1 MLGIFLSAMM
11 LFPQTEAFSIQPM
24 EANENKCTYQYI
36 LPTPEK
42 NSPKAFSKIITVY
55 ESPAKQ
61 AVHELKQRINK
72 EGQFLNWASLPETQ
86 LKSNNEK
93 THLDRVYAQANEL
106 VKRAETPNRPLV
118 VLGIGGSKHP
128 SEFLLNMAGY
138 KRSRQVFFYSD
149 IDPVSFSNFLLET
162 GNKIENLNFLV
173 VSKSGTTFET
183 LDAFKKFEQALFAF
197 YKSQNL
203 SNEEAL
209 KKAQAH
215 FAICT
220 DVKATSKNLRGKIGF
235 TNGKDNPYIKELY
248 IHDDVGGRF
257 SMFDD
262 ATLFVAA
269 YAGIERNFMHRVLQ
283 GAINA
288 NDLNLN
294 AKNIHKN
301 PAILAAIFQ
310 IYAKEKG
317 YHLTYQQY
325 FGKLFEGAGE
335 NWAKQLYLESLKD
348 LNFEVSKAPDSM
360 HYAAEG
366 LFSADNR
373 KNYNA
378 VLTIMDPTI
387 SENYKKYTAA
397 IAQTYAETSPVKIEI
412 LPIQD
417 SAIQPEAIGE
427 YIQTKYYETLY
438 TGILRRLVHNKKMF
452 LKQLPEVLQ
461 PAVETYKNKF
471 KQGSPFEL
479 NPGK

>member
-1 MLGIFLSAMM
+1 MFGIILSTML
-11 LFPQTEAFSIQPM
+11 LFPHTEVFSIQPGDSQI
-24 EANENKCTYQYI
+24 NKCAYQYV
-36 LPTPEK
+36 LPTKEQK
-42 NSPKAFSKIITVY
+42 EQDNFSRIITIY
-55 ESPAKQ
+55 EDTAKQ
-61 AVHELKQRINK
+61 AVSELNQRVNK
-72 EGQFLNWASLPETQ
+72 NGQFLNWASLPELQ
-86 LKSNNEK
+86 LKNINGK
-93 THLDRVYAQANEL
+93 THLDNIYAQAKEL
-106 VKRAETPNRPLV
+106 ALRGKKQNRPLV

-138 KRSRQVFFYSD
+138 KRKQKIFFYSD
-149 IDPVSFSNFLLET
+149 IDPISFSNFLLET
-162 GNKIENLNFLV
+162 GNSIENLNFLV

-203 SNEEAL
+203 SDGKAL
-209 KKAQAH
+209 QKAQSH

-235 TNGKDNPYIKELY
+235 TNGENNPYIKELY

-269 YAGIERNFMHRVLQ
+269 YAGIDKSFMQRVLQ
-283 GAINA
+283 GAIRA
-288 NDLNLN
+288 NNLN
-294 AKNIHKN
+294 SNTINIKQN
-301 PAILAAIFQ
+301 PALVAAIFQ
-310 IYAKEKG
+310 IYAKERG
-317 YHLTYQQY
+317 FRLTYQQY

-348 LNFEVSKAPDSM
+348 LNFSVSKAPDSM

-373 KNYNA
+373 KTYNA
-378 VLTIMDPTI
+378 VLTIMDPAI
-387 SENYKKYTAA
+387 SENYKRYTAA

-412 LPIQD
+412 LPVQD
-417 SAIQPEAIGE
+417 NAILAEAIGE

-438 TGILRRLVHNKKMF
+438 VGILRRLIHAQKVL

-471 KQGSPFEL
+471 KPGSPFEL